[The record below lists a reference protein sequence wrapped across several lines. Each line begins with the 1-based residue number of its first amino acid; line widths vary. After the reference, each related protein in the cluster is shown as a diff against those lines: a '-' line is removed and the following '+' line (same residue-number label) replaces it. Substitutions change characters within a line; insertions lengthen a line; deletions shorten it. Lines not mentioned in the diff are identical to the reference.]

1 MFFQCDLNH
10 QIVFG
15 NGTLEQLP
23 QLMSNMGKNVFLTTG
38 KSAKQRGLL
47 DHLME
52 LLKDFQVLH
61 FDQISPTQ
69 RRKKCTKQ

>member
-38 KSAKQRGLL
+38 RSAKQRAYWPPHGTA
-47 DHLME
+47 
-52 LLKDFQVLH
+52 KRFSGAS
-61 FDQISPTQ
+61 F
-69 RRKKCTKQ
+69 

>member
-15 NGTLEQLP
+15 NGTFEQLP

-38 KSAKQRGLL
+38 KSAKQ
-47 DHLME
+47 E
-52 LLKDFQVLH
+52 AYWTT
-61 FDQISPTQ
+61 SWN
-69 RRKKCTKQ
+69 C